1 MTPPT
6 SDPTAVADVIVR
18 GTGANFVQQIETGPH
33 HFIAD
38 EPVSYGGTA
47 TGPTPYDL
55 LLSALGSCTA
65 MTLGVYARRKNL
77 PLENVVVS
85 LRHSRVHAAD
95 CAECETKIG
104 KIDRIDLE
112 IQLTGSLTDEQRARL
127 LQVADLC
134 PVHRTLQ
141 SEIDIRTKMLANGG

>member
-6 SDPTAVADVIVR
+6 SDHPVVHDVIVR
-18 GTGANFVQQIETGPH
+18 GTGATFVQQIETGPH
-33 HFIAD
+33 HLVAD

-85 LRHSRVHAAD
+85 LRHSRIHAAD
-95 CAECETKIG
+95 CVDCETKIG
-104 KIDRIDLE
+104 KIDRIDLD
-112 IQLTGSLTDEQRARL
+112 IQLSGALSDEQRARL

-141 SEIDIRTKMLANGG
+141 SEIDIRTKMVGNDG

>member
-1 MTPPT
+1 MTPSP
-6 SDPTAVADVIVR
+6 SEQPAVADVIVR

-33 HFIAD
+33 HFVAD

-65 MTLGVYARRKNL
+65 MTLGVYAPRKNL

-141 SEIDIRTKMLANGG
+141 SEIDIRTKMMANGG